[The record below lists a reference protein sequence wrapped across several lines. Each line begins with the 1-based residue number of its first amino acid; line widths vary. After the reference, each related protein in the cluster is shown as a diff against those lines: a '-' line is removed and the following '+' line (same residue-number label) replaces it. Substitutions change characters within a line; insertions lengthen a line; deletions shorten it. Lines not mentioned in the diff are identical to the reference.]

1 VLALT
6 VPAQYETTHAVPAK
20 LKGDMDQDGDVD
32 FDDIP
37 GFIDILAPNP
47 TFATA
52 VSAVPEPPTAPLL
65 ALGLGIWALGL
76 TGRRPKTH
84 PNGVFL
90 AVFCFLPCNRFART

>member
-1 VLALT
+1 LALT
-6 VPAQYETTHAVPAK
+6 IPAQYETTHAVPAT

-37 GFIDILAPNP
+37 GFIDILAPKS
-47 TFATA
+47 TVATA

-76 TGRRPKTH
+76 TGRRPKPTRM
-84 PNGVFL
+84 GYF
-90 AVFCFLPCNRFART
+90 